1 MLMMRRFKATRL
13 AGLILLA
20 LSLVAGWQ
28 VTVIPSPPVYA
39 EVGPHLVPGVSAV
52 FLTLLA
58 LAYLLAD
65 RQGLSVDASDDPD
78 ERPHEGANKRLLWY
92 GLGLLALIVL
102 IPIAGLGPAGAE
114 IVRAHAIVAEEED
127 DLRLRHGEHVLEE
140 GIEGRVHGDHVGC
153 RAHYGLGR
161 LVPVE
166 GQLARGRLDEENL
179 RTLGQ
184 ARAAGLHN
192 DRRAFDR
199 WGLPLFNLR
208 CE

>member
-102 IPIAGLGPAGAE
+102 IPIAGLGPAGAAQ
-114 IVRAHAIVAEEED
+114 RGGG
-127 DLRLRHGEHVLEE
+127 LR
-140 GIEGRVHGDHVGC
+140 
-153 RAHYGLGR
+153 
-161 LVPVE
+161 
-166 GQLARGRLDEENL
+166 
-179 RTLGQ
+179 
-184 ARAAGLHN
+184 
-192 DRRAFDR
+192 
-199 WGLPLFNLR
+199 
-208 CE
+208 

>member
-102 IPIAGLGPAGAE
+102 IPIAGLGPACAFAFAGIAKAFDSRRTAADLAMGA
-114 IVRAHAIVAEEED
+114 VFTTLCWLLFAK
-127 DLRLRHGEHVLEE
+127 
-140 GIEGRVHGDHVGC
+140 
-153 RAHYGLGR
+153 GLGVQLGP
-161 LVPVE
+161 LV
-166 GQLARGRLDEENL
+166 
-179 RTLGQ
+179 LGLV
-184 ARAAGLHN
+184 G
-192 DRRAFDR
+192 
-199 WGLPLFNLR
+199 
-208 CE
+208 

>member
-78 ERPHEGANKRLLWY
+78 ERPHEGANKRLPSRRLCLCRDCKSLRFATHRSRPCH
-92 GLGLLALIVL
+92 GGSFHDALLAAV
-102 IPIAGLGPAGAE
+102 
-114 IVRAHAIVAEEED
+114 
-127 DLRLRHGEHVLEE
+127 
-140 GIEGRVHGDHVGC
+140 C
-153 RAHYGLGR
+153 QGLGR
-161 LVPVE
+161 A
-166 GQLARGRLDEENL
+166 ARPPGPWARRLSPYPAQPIDPP
-179 RTLGQ
+179 
-184 ARAAGLHN
+184 AIGLH
-192 DRRAFDR
+192 RAGTRDKR
-199 WGLPLFNLR
+199 WQVLML
-208 CE
+208 